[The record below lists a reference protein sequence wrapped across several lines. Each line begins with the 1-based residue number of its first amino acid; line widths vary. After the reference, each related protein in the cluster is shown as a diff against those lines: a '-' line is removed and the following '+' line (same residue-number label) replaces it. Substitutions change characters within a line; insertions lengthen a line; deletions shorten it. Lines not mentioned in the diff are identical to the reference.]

1 MEKGESEVLFIYLK
15 KKEYPSKY
23 AKDDKRKLR
32 KKAESF
38 RLVYGELFHIE
49 NETRLQRIVTGE
61 EQTV

>member
-1 MEKGESEVLFIYLK
+1 MEKEESEVLFIYLK

-23 AKDDKRKLR
+23 AKDDKRILR

-49 NETRLQRIVTGE
+49 NET
-61 EQTV
+61 